1 VQARVPLPVHGIDV
15 FKLPLSSLEGFVL
28 SRVDGATSLEDISM
42 MIGIEQHKVLGILE
56 RLCELGAVEL
66 SWRSA
71 EARASKPPLAASAGK
86 SAAPASRRS
95 AKPTT
100 GLLPDQHFTAD
111 PPRFAASELEEPA
124 AIAVAVRQRIL
135 HAFYSL
141 EGRDLYQV
149 LGVARDADRKAIR
162 SAYFELSKLFH
173 PDAYFGKEL
182 GGFKPK
188 LEAVFKRL
196 TESYEVLGKAK
207 KRREYDEYLVVT
219 EQAQKAQRTL
229 DSLEFTEHEIEA
241 LRSARKRAN
250 EAALTAPA
258 EGAGSAPS
266 AEALRSPRLP
276 RTELVAEAA
285 AVADAPPSRRAPS
298 QEERRARVRERVRQ
312 RLKPLISQP
321 PAARSRPPPST
332 PEQDQQRR
340 RDVIEGLRNSVRA
353 SAMVTAPKIQLAG
366 YLAKARNAELAGDV
380 LLAASQLQLALGL
393 EPHNAD
399 LIAEYERVSSAVA
412 RNLADNHEKQANYE
426 EKTGNWQ
433 AAARSWM
440 RVSDGRPQ
448 DAESARRAA
457 EALLKASGDLHHAQ
471 KYAQKAV
478 GLQAQSAANLTAL
491 ARVYLAAGLK
501 LNALRELEK
510 AARIAPGDEVVN
522 NLLREAR

>member
-1 VQARVPLPVHGIDV
+1 VQARVPVAVRGIDV

-28 SRVDGATSLEDISM
+28 SRVDGTTSLEDISM
-42 MIGIEQHKVLGILE
+42 MIGIEQDKVLGILE
-56 RLCELGAVEL
+56 RLSELGAVEL

-71 EARASKPPLAASAGK
+71 EARAAK
-86 SAAPASRRS
+86 SAAALKSGAPTSGRS
-95 AKPTT
+95 AKPAARV
-100 GLLPDQHFTAD
+100 LPDQHFTAE
-111 PPRFAASELEEPA
+111 PPRFRAQELEEPA
-124 AIAVAVRQRIL
+124 AIAVEIRRRIL

-141 EGRDLYQV
+141 EGLNLYQV
-149 LGVARDADRKAIR
+149 LGVARDAERKAIR
-162 SAYFELSKLFH
+162 AAYFELSKLFH

-229 DSLEFTEHEIEA
+229 QSLEFAEHEIEA
-241 LRSARKRAN
+241 LRDAREARERA
-250 EAALTAPA
+250 A
-258 EGAGSAPS
+258 EPPMPS
-266 AEALRSPRLP
+266 AEALRPPRLP
-276 RTELVAEAA
+276 RTEAVTGAVAE
-285 AVADAPPSRRAPS
+285 VQAPANRPAPS
-298 QEERRARVRERVRQ
+298 QAERRARVRERVRQ
-312 RLKPLISQP
+312 RLKPLMSQR
-321 PAARSRPPPST
+321 PAAPSPPPPST

-340 RDVIEGLRNSVRA
+340 RSVIEGLRNSLRA
-353 SAMVTAPKIQLAG
+353 SAMVSNPRSQLAG

-380 LLAASQLQLALGL
+380 LLAASQLQLALGV
-393 EPHNAD
+393 EPENAD
-399 LIAEYERVSSAVA
+399 LLAEYERVSLAVA
-412 RNLADNHEKQANYE
+412 RNLADNYEKQANYE
-426 EKTGNWQ
+426 EKTGNWR

-448 DAESARRAA
+448 DAEPARRAA

-478 GLQAQSAANLTAL
+478 GLDVQSAANLTAL

-501 LNALRELEK
+501 MNALRELEK
-510 AARIAPGDEVVN
+510 AARIAPGDELVN

>member
-1 VQARVPLPVHGIDV
+1 VQARVPVPVYGIDV

-71 EARASKPPLAASAGK
+71 EARASKRALAVSPVK
-86 SAAPASRRS
+86 SGAPAGRRS
-95 AKPTT
+95 AKPATN
-100 GLLPDQHFTAD
+100 LLPDQHFTAD
-111 PPRFAASELEEPA
+111 PPRFAAHELEEPA
-124 AIAVAVRQRIL
+124 AIAVEVRRRIL

-141 EGRDLYQV
+141 EGRNLYQL

-196 TESYEVLGKAK
+196 TESYEVLGKPK
-207 KRREYDEYLVVT
+207 KRREYDEYLAVT
-219 EQAQKAQRTL
+219 EQAQRAQRTL
-229 DSLEFTEHEIEA
+229 QSLEFTEQEIEA
-241 LRSARKRAN
+241 LRSARERAHGAAGTGPAD
-250 EAALTAPA
+250 EAAPM
-258 EGAGSAPS
+258 PS
-266 AEALRSPRLP
+266 AEALRPPRVP
-276 RTELVAEAA
+276 RTEAAAEAP
-285 AVADAPPSRRAPS
+285 VEVQAPRNRPALS

-321 PAARSRPPPST
+321 VAAPSRPPPPT

-340 RDVIEGLRNSVRA
+340 RSVIDGLRNSVRA
-353 SAMVTAPKIQLAG
+353 SAMVSNPKNPLAG
-366 YLAKARNAELAGDV
+366 YLAKAKNAELAGDV

-393 EPHNAD
+393 EPNNAD
-399 LIAEYERVSSAVA
+399 LIAEYERVSAAVA
-412 RNLADNHEKQANYE
+412 RNLADNYEKQANYE

-440 RVSDGRPQ
+440 RVSDGRPR
-448 DAESARRAA
+448 DAEPARRAA

-471 KYAQKAV
+471 RYAQKAV
-478 GLQAQSAANLTAL
+478 GLQGNSAANLTAL

-510 AARIAPGDEVVN
+510 AARIAPGDELVN